1 MPQPLLSIVT
11 PSLNQGRYIAQCLHS
26 VAREMAAPL
35 SQQHGVEHI
44 VMDGGSTDET
54 VGLLEQATHLA
65 HWQSAPDAGQSNAI
79 NQGLLQHATGRY
91 ATWLNADD
99 WFEEGAL
106 EPMLARLARH
116 DAPDVLVGRCR
127 FVENGATVF
136 SPRPPEVIDMASLLC
151 LRSKWFAGQLIVQ
164 PEAFFSLGLFKQLG
178 GLNEA
183 NHYTMDHELWLRL
196 LEARA
201 RFETID
207 HPVACMRVHD
217 AQKTADNAR
226 IVRALIDS
234 AKPFLHRHRDT
245 IGPTP
250 AQEIQALERKLALS
264 TTVLRRLQ
272 VPWSATPS
280 HQPGVPPAPPE
291 PNGFHLA
298 PLRAVLANIPAR
310 PGPLRSYKARSFGS
324 VPHDFPLRTRLARTG
339 PADALIIWRALSTA
353 HDPKAMLA
361 QALIDL
367 RPGGMV
373 IAAAELNPCEPALRE
388 YTRTLARRID
398 QQLSQN
404 HDWLIDPAAMPWV
417 ASLDGATPE
426 DDAGFLAS
434 APHLTGLDLDAL
446 MQDAGLRKHDSIA
459 YGGMSWHPLT
469 PFPAVEAQ
477 TTHAAHAWC
486 CGLWFKP

>member
-11 PSLNQGRYIAQCLHS
+11 PSLNQGRYIAHCLES
-26 VAREMAAPL
+26 VAREMATPL
-35 SQQHGVEHI
+35 AQKLGVEHI
-44 VMDGGSTDET
+44 VMDGGSSDQT
-54 VGLLEQATHLA
+54 VDLLQQATHLA
-65 HWQSAPDAGQSNAI
+65 HWQSAPDAGQSDAI
-79 NQGLLQHATGRY
+79 NRGLLEHSTGRY

-106 EPMLARLARH
+106 EPMLARLAQH

-127 FVENGATVF
+127 FVENGATIF
-136 SPRPPEVIDMASLLC
+136 SPRPPEPIDMASLLC

-164 PEAFFSLGLFKQLG
+164 PEAFFSRGLFKQLG

-196 LEARA
+196 LEAGA

-226 IVRALIDS
+226 IVRSLIDFAS
-234 AKPFLHRHRDT
+234 PFLERHEESL
-245 IGPTP
+245 GPAP
-250 AQEIQALERKLALS
+250 AQELRALERKLALS
-264 TTVLRRLQ
+264 TPVLRRLNA
-272 VPWSATPS
+272 PWATPPS
-280 HQPGVPPAPPE
+280 PQPQAPPAPPE
-291 PNGFHLA
+291 PSSFHLA
-298 PLRAVLANIPAR
+298 PLRAVLANIPTR
-310 PGPLRSYKARSFGS
+310 PGPLQSYKARSFGS

-339 PADALIIWRALSTA
+339 PTDALIFWHALSTA
-353 HDPKAMLA
+353 HDPKATLA
-361 QALIDL
+361 QALSGL

-373 IAAAELNPCEPALRE
+373 IAAAELHPCEPALRK
-388 YTRTLARRID
+388 YTRALVRRID
-398 QQLSQN
+398 QQLSHN

-417 ASLDGATPE
+417 HTLANAAPE
-426 DDAGFLAS
+426 DDASFLAS
-434 APHLTGLDLDAL
+434 YPHLTGLDLDAL
-446 MQDAGLRKHDSIA
+446 MQDAGLRKHDATA

-469 PFPAVEAQ
+469 PFPAVDAHTGQ
-477 TTHAAHAWC
+477 AAHAWC